1 MEKADSLFNVQQSS
15 ARKPTPQQ
23 WQWATTIMDLEYFEA
38 DQISLEDETDVC
50 EKASSDMPEI
60 FADVSGVDTDP
71 FAKPSQNESIEAL
84 GTDSTGELGGKLTQ
98 DAFNHVESLTS
109 SQMGKF

>member
-1 MEKADSLFNVQQSS
+1 MMRLMYAKRRRPICLKFLS
-15 ARKPTPQQ
+15 
-23 WQWATTIMDLEYFEA
+23 
-38 DQISLEDETDVC
+38 
-50 EKASSDMPEI
+50 
-60 FADVSGVDTDP
+60 ADVSGVDTDP